1 MTKAGI
7 SRERVAYYPEGRA
20 SQRPQ
25 SLEPTSAERPQ
36 DVVQSL
42 RALSTELDRVWSVL
56 DEGVWDLEVA
66 EPEDNPDLGTIRLS
80 DIPLLRLT
88 EVEVHGCDLDLGLD
102 DWSDLF
108 VDTVLPT
115 RLRRLSIRRTNH
127 REFDQALEGSWLLVA
142 VDGPTFLVSVS
153 GGVVE
158 SHPADPDSE
167 ARAVIEATSRDVL
180 ALLLGRPFVEAPRI
194 RGDMEFGEAFPAAF
208 PGP

>member
-1 MTKAGI
+1 
-7 SRERVAYYPEGRA
+7 
-20 SQRPQ
+20 
-25 SLEPTSAERPQ
+25 
-36 DVVQSL
+36 
-42 RALSTELDRVWSVL
+42 
-56 DEGVWDLEVA
+56 
-66 EPEDNPDLGTIRLS
+66 
-80 DIPLLRLT
+80 
-88 EVEVHGCDLDLGLD
+88 VEVHGCDLDLGLD